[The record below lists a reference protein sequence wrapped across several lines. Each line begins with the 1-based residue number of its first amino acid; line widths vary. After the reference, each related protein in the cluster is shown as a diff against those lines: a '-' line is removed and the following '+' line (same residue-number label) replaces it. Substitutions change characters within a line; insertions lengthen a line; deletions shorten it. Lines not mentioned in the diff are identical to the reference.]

1 MSIKLTDTQFVLL
14 STAAQR
20 KDLCFVAPPTLKGGA
35 AQKVARKLISA
46 GFAKEVEA
54 KASDPIWRRDGES
67 GASYALKLTAV
78 GAKAIAVDDAAES
91 EVAVRAALPASH
103 CDRRSLATVLRVLL
117 VR

>member
-1 MSIKLTDTQFVLL
+1 MSIKLTDTQLVLL
-14 STAAQR
+14 AAAAQR
-20 KDLCFVAPPTLKGGA
+20 KDLCLVAPPTLKGATAQRA
-35 AQKVARKLISA
+35 ASKLISA
-46 GFAKEVEA
+46 GFVREMKA